1 MNDQDGNMHALN
13 DAQPSAPSNKE
24 NADPNSATDAFRNLS
39 PDEILDAVESIGL
52 MSDGRL
58 LALNSY
64 ENRVYQVGLED
75 DNPIIAKFYRP
86 NRWADAAI
94 QEEHDY
100 TLELADE
107 EIPVVPP
114 TRIDGKTL
122 HHYGPYRFAIYE
134 RRGGRAPEL
143 DNPEHLEQLGRFVGR
158 IHKVAGTKK
167 FTDRPTINVEQFA
180 QIPRTFLLEN
190 NFMPAHLAEA
200 YEGLSDDV
208 IKRIGLCFERA
219 GKIDHIRLHC
229 DFHPGNILWRD
240 DKPNIVDFD
249 DARMGPAIQD
259 LWMFL
264 SGDRQYMTARLGDLL
279 VGYEDFCEF
288 NPAELNLVEALR
300 AMRIMHHAYWLANRW
315 DDPAFPLA
323 FPWFNSDHYWE
334 EHILSLREQAAH
346 MQEEPLV
353 WD

>member
-1 MNDQDGNMHALN
+1 MSDAPESRDQI
-13 DAQPSAPSNKE
+13 S
-24 NADPNSATDAFRNLS
+24 DAFRQLS
-39 PDEILDAVESIGL
+39 PDEILDAVESIDL
-52 MSDGRL
+52 WTDGRL

-75 DNPIIAKFYRP
+75 AEPVIVKFYRP
-86 NRWADAAI
+86 HRWTDEAI

-100 TLELADE
+100 TLELADL

-114 TRIDGKTL
+114 ERIKGQTL
-122 HHYGPYRFAIYE
+122 HHHGPYRFAVYP

-143 DNPEHLEQLGRFVGR
+143 DNPTHLEQLGRFVGR
-158 IHKVAGTKK
+158 IHKVAGACA
-167 FTDRPTINVEQFA
+167 FQHRPSIDIHQFA
-180 QIPRTFLLEN
+180 EIPRQFLLDQQ
-190 NFMPAHLAEA
+190 FMPAHLEA
-200 YEGLSDDV
+200 AYAGLSADV
-208 IKRIGLCFERA
+208 IAQIRHVYARVGEVPS
-219 GKIDHIRLHC
+219 IRLHC

-240 DKPNIVDFD
+240 DTPHIVDFD
-249 DARMGPAIQD
+249 DARMGPAVQD

-264 SGDRQYMTARLGDLL
+264 SGDREYMTARLGDLL

-288 NPAELNLVEALR
+288 DPRELHLIEALR
-300 AMRIMHHAYWLANRW
+300 AMRIMHHAYWIATRW

-334 EHILSLREQAAH
+334 AHILSLREQLAA
-346 MQEEPLV
+346 MQEPPLV